1 MSNFDFHNDLKNEIV
16 NTLNEAGIKI
26 SLNQN
31 IKKILIDYFN
41 LRSKILDVKKRKVL
55 VVPSF
60 KEQINGHRKEKEI
73 LTIIEYARDG
83 KNLNA
88 FQSHRIIQSKQI
100 DHLSNEWNVFHF
112 HLSIEDGRKSKFVK
126 RSDLLLFAYIEADY
140 IVFLGVA
147 KHKDSFSNIKWLETL
162 QSNFPQLLKKY
173 LPPDLPEIGQN
184 FSNNERKEAWES
196 GVSIGFIKL
205 NGKTYL
211 SPGFGKVTSGYNIR
225 VVMQSN
231 NILNWIT
238 QIIEIIQKSK
248 DDTLNQNDYLK
259 LRFGYKSLEIYDS
272 NKENVLFEFPNL
284 VMNINN

>member
-100 DHLSNEWNVFHF
+100 S
-112 HLSIEDGRKSKFVK
+112 
-126 RSDLLLFAYIEADY
+126 
-140 IVFLGVA
+140 
-147 KHKDSFSNIKWLETL
+147 TL
-162 QSNFPQLLKKY
+162 
-173 LPPDLPEIGQN
+173 
-184 FSNNERKEAWES
+184 R
-196 GVSIGFIKL
+196 
-205 NGKTYL
+205 
-211 SPGFGKVTSGYNIR
+211 
-225 VVMQSN
+225 
-231 NILNWIT
+231 
-238 QIIEIIQKSK
+238 
-248 DDTLNQNDYLK
+248 
-259 LRFGYKSLEIYDS
+259 
-272 NKENVLFEFPNL
+272 
-284 VMNINN
+284 